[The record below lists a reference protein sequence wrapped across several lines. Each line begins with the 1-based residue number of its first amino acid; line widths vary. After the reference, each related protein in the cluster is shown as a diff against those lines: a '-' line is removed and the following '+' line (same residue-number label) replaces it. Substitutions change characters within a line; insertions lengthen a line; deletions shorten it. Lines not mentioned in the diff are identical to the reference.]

1 MNAGVVAADDDPDI
15 LLLVSIAVRKAGLE
29 LRATA
34 SDGDAALAA
43 IREHR
48 PALAILDNSMPGL
61 TGLEVCRAVREDPAM
76 TGIRMIML
84 SASVDERAQ
93 EVAADAGFDH
103 FRSKPFSPR
112 EFADFL
118 SLEVAR

>member
-1 MNAGVVAADDDPDI
+1 MNPGVVAADDDPDI
-15 LLLVSIAVRKAGLE
+15 LLLVSIAIRKAGLE
-29 LRATA
+29 LLATA
-34 SDGDAALAA
+34 SSGDAALAA

-48 PALAILDNSMPGL
+48 PSIVVLDNTMPGMS
-61 TGLEVCRAVREDPAM
+61 GLEVCRAIREDSSI
-76 TGIRMIML
+76 TGTTVIML

-93 EVAADAGFDH
+93 KLAESAGADH

-118 SLEVAR
+118 SVEAAR